1 MVTVDISQ
9 LAAECNTW
17 REALRSGREEFTN
30 DKTRLQM
37 AASQNLSKEQ
47 LEQVEHLHNQFH
59 IQLINIHDLKQTIKT
74 HDRKVQFEASANAG
88 QVYEETLEEHE
99 SLNDEFEN
107 LQQTLN
113 ELREEFNEFL
123 SRTS

>member
-9 LAAECNTW
+9 LSAEGNNW

-37 AASQNLSKEQ
+37 AASQHLSKDQ

-59 IQLINIHDLKQTIKT
+59 IQLINIHDLKQTIKA
-74 HDRKVQFEASANAG
+74 HDRKVQFEATANSG

-107 LQQTLN
+107 LQQTLK